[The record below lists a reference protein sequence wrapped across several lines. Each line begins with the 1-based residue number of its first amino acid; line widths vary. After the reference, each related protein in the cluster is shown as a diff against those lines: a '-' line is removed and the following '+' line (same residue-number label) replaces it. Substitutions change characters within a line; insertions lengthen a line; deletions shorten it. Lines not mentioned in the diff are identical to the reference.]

1 MISPIELTAEQRQ
14 DIYNQ
19 KAKRFM
25 DGMQKL
31 NEETGLHLIPIIQYT
46 AQGNMGAALLKR
58 RNPIFLI
65 LDSKILKKQA
75 LRIAR

>member
-46 AQGNMGAALLKR
+46 AQGNIIMFQLVEKTQPVDKPLV
-58 RNPIFLI
+58 PLV
-65 LDSKILKKQA
+65 
-75 LRIAR
+75 